1 MLMIPTLHLA
11 ALDPYFSKCLYTLV
25 PALLSVHTGL
35 YGGTPIFPSQT

>member
-11 ALDPYFSKCLYTLV
+11 ALDPTLV
-25 PALLSVHTGL
+25 PALLSKLLTVHTGL